1 MAEETD
7 DISIKVAIDTADAD
21 KSIKQIKQS
30 LKDLKNVKAG
40 DKLFEDAQKA
50 AAKYKDKLDDIKD
63 AAGAAAGSGVEK
75 LTSSMNLLK
84 DGFVNADP
92 GKLSIGMKGLGAAMK
107 AIPIFL
113 IIEGIKFLVENFEK
127 LASGGGIVGK
137 VFTAIGEVVGAVIQ
151 YFKDLSDSL
160 GLSSFAAEDN
170 AERTIAAAKATEAAV
185 TGKYDAEI
193 RMAKAAGKETIDLEI
208 KKQEAVIQSLQL
220 QQKALEVLAQAS
232 GKGATIKQ
240 LEEWSKLG
248 DLVRAAQFEIDI
260 IKTTAET
267 KANEDAKKYQQQ
279 RNDDL
284 KESLKEQAQIANDA
298 IKEREQNDA
307 NELKAT
313 EELLKKAETLKV
325 HSAEEQL
332 ALNKKRA
339 EEEID
344 ALFEASN
351 RSTAAYDASV
361 KAKIDIEKTYQT
373 DLAAIKKKGVDDAAA
388 AKKKADDDTA
398 AAQKTADDKAKAER
412 DKQNKDILAS
422 INSLASSAQTILSA
436 ISDYNQAKADQA
448 IKVNEQALQ
457 TQLSDLD
464 AARDAELNK
473 EGLTADQKIGIEN
486 KYKQQKYELELQE
499 YNNNTKIKRKAFEQD
514 KKMKIA
520 QAVISTI
527 TGAIAAVTGM
537 ISAIP
542 GPVGIILGVVAGLAV
557 TAAGVLQVAK
567 IKNTTFEAG
576 TPPSPPTLSVPS
588 ASSVS
593 TGSGDSS
600 ASATPSFD
608 LFKKDTNQNGANNNA
623 SSEGANQPMVVKA
636 YVVSQ
641 EITDQQTANNYSTS
655 MGSL

>member
-7 DISIKVAIDTADAD
+7 DISIKVAIDSADAD

-40 DKLFEDAQKA
+40 DKLFEDAQIA
-50 AAKYKDKLDDIKD
+50 ATKYREKLDDIKD

-84 DGFVNADP
+84 DGFLNADP
-92 GKLSIGMKGLGAAMK
+92 GKLSIGMKGLGMAMK

-127 LASGGGIVGK
+127 LSNSGGIVGK
-137 VFTAIGEVVGAVIQ
+137 VFTFIGEVISATIQ
-151 YFKDLSDSL
+151 YFKDLSDQL
-160 GLSSFAAEDN
+160 GLTSFAAEDN
-170 AERTIAAAKATEAAV
+170 AERTIAAAKATEAA
-185 TGKYDAEI
+185 TTLKYDSEI
-193 RMAKAAGKETIDLEI
+193 RMAKAAGKETLDLEI
-208 KKQEAVIQSLQL
+208 KKQEAVIKSLQL
-220 QQKALEVLAQAS
+220 QQKAIEALALAS
-232 GKGATIKQ
+232 GGKGTTEKQ
-240 LEEWSKLG
+240 REEWSKLG
-248 DLVRAAQFEIDI
+248 DLVRDSMYEIEI

-267 KANEDAKKYQQQ
+267 KANADAKKNGEERIKIAEENAKTLRGLETENIILSYD
-279 RNDDL
+279 RKKKEIENYYDDETKKFKGQTAIL
-284 KESLKEQAQIANDA
+284 EQLTIAKNN
-298 IKEREQNDA
+298 KLT
-307 NELKAT
+307 ELYRTQK
-313 EELLKKAETLKV
+313 
-325 HSAEEQL
+325 AEEQKIRDGAEQSKL
-332 ALNKKRA
+332 KAMDAEDVAFSKFTAKK
-339 EEEID
+339 
-344 ALFEASN
+344 
-351 RSTAAYDASV
+351 
-361 KAKIDIEKTYQT
+361 IEKTIET
-373 DLAAIKKKGVDDAAA
+373 AEKEKKIRELSN
-388 AKKKADDDTA
+388 
-398 AAQKTADDKAKAER
+398 QE
-412 DKQNKDILAS
+412 ILAG

-436 ISDYNQAKADQA
+436 ISDYNQSIADQA

-457 TQLSDLD
+457 TQLTDLD
-464 AARDAELNK
+464 AAREAELAK

-567 IKNTTFEAG
+567 INNTTFDAG
-576 TPPSPPTLSVPS
+576 TPPSPPTLNVPS

-593 TGSGDSS
+593 MGDSS

-608 LFKKDTNQNGANNNA
+608 LFKKDTNQNGVNNNA

-641 EITDQQTANNYSTS
+641 EITDQQTANSYSTS

>member
-7 DISIKVAIDTADAD
+7 DISIKVAIDSADAD

-436 ISDYNQAKADQA
+436 ISDFNQAKANEA
-448 IKVNEQALQ
+448 IKVNEQGLQ
-457 TQLSDLD
+457 TQLSALD
-464 AARDAELNK
+464 VARETELNQ
-473 EGLTADQKIGIEN
+473 EGLTADQKIAIEN
-486 KYKQQKYELELQE
+486 KYKKQKYDLELAE
-499 YNNNTKIKRKAFEQD
+499 YNSSTAIKKKAFEQD
-514 KKMKIA
+514 KKMKVAMAI
-520 QAVISTI
+520 ISTI
-527 TGAIAAVTGM
+527 TGAISAFTGMLSIPIYGIALGVIAAAAV
-537 ISAIP
+537 
-542 GPVGIILGVVAGLAV
+542 V
-557 TAAGVLQVAK
+557 AAGALNIAK
-567 IKNTTFEAG
+567 IQNTTFDAG
-576 TPPSPPTLSVPS
+576 TPPTPITATAPS
-588 ASSVS
+588 MSSAGMGA
-593 TGSGDSS
+593 GSAASS

>member
-7 DISIKVAIDTADAD
+7 DISIKVAIDSADAD
-21 KSIKQIKQS
+21 KSIKEIKQS

-248 DLVRAAQFEIDI
+248 DLVRGAQFEIDI

-267 KANEDAKKYQQQ
+267 KANADAKKFGEE
-279 RNDDL
+279 RN
-284 KESLKEQAQIANDA
+284 KI
-298 IKEREQNDA
+298 
-307 NELKAT
+307 
-313 EELLKKAETLKV
+313 
-325 HSAEEQL
+325 AEENAKKLRDLEVSNTEDIYLQKRMQIINSYADEAAKYKGQTAILVQL
-332 ALNKKRA
+332 A
-339 EEEID
+339 I
-344 ALFEASN
+344 
-351 RSTAAYDASV
+351 
-361 KAKIDIEKTYQT
+361 Q
-373 DLAAIKKKGVDDAAA
+373 
-388 AKKKADDDTA
+388 
-398 AAQKTADDKAKAER
+398 R
-412 DKQNKDILAS
+412 DKQLKALNEQKYADQEAGLQTFTMKAATIEDKAFVNTQLKQVEETKFVGLNLTAQEKLQSLSVEQRIAS
-422 INSLASSAQTILSA
+422 INSLANSAQTILTA
-436 ISDYNQAKADQA
+436 INDFNQAKADESV
-448 IKVNEQALQ
+448 KVNEQALQ
-457 TQLSDLD
+457 TQLSALD
-464 AARDAELNK
+464 VARETELNQ
-473 EGLTADQKIGIEN
+473 EGLTADQKIAIEN
-486 KYKQQKYELELQE
+486 KYKKQKYDLELAE
-499 YNNNTKIKRKAFEQD
+499 YNSSTAIKKKAFEQD

-520 QAVISTI
+520 MAILSTI
-527 TGAIAAVTGM
+527 TGAISAFTGMLSIPIVGVALGVIAAAAV
-537 ISAIP
+537 
-542 GPVGIILGVVAGLAV
+542 V
-557 TAAGVLQVAK
+557 AAGALNIAK
-567 IKNTTFEAG
+567 IQNTTFDSGSPPTPISA
-576 TPPSPPTLSVPS
+576 TPPSMSS
-588 ASSVS
+588 AGM
-593 TGSGDSS
+593 GSGDSS
-600 ASATPSFD
+600 PSATPSFD

>member
-7 DISIKVAIDTADAD
+7 DISIKVAIDSADAD

-92 GKLSIGMKGLGAAMK
+92 GKLSIGMKGLGMAMK

-113 IIEGIKFLVENFEK
+113 IIEGIKFLIENFEK
-127 LASGGGIVGK
+127 LASSGGIIGK
-137 VFTAIGEVVGAVIQ
+137 VFTFIGNVIGTVIQ
-151 YFKDLSDSL
+151 AFKDFSDWL
-160 GLSSFAAEDN
+160 GITNFAVEDN
-170 AERTIAAAKATEAAV
+170 AEKTIAAAKATETA
-185 TGKYDAEI
+185 TTERYDAEI
-193 RMAKAAGKETIDLEI
+193 KMAKAAGKDVTEIEI
-208 KKQEAVIQSLQL
+208 KKQQAIIDSTKLQFEAI
-220 QQKALEVLAQAS
+220 KAVAAATGEVTPAQMEKVAAL
-232 GKGATIKQ
+232 GKVVRDAQ
-240 LEEWSKLG
+240 LE
-248 DLVRAAQFEIDI
+248 IDVM
-260 IKTTAET
+260 KTTAET
-267 KANEDAKKYQQQ
+267 KANEDAKKNQQQ

-339 EEEID
+339 IEEID
-344 ALFEASN
+344 ALLLASGGA
-351 RSTAAYDASV
+351 TKAYDASV
-361 KAKIDIEKTYQT
+361 KAKLDIEKTYQT
-373 DLAAIKKKGVDDAAA
+373 DLAAMQKKGTDDAAA
-388 AKKKADDDTA
+388 AKKKADDDIA
-398 AAQKTADDKAKAER
+398 AKQKETDAKAKAER
-412 DKQNKDILAS
+412 DKQNKEILAG

-457 TQLSDLD
+457 TQLTDLD
-464 AARDAELNK
+464 AAREAELSK
-473 EGLTADQKIGIEN
+473 EGLTADQKVAIEN
-486 KYKQQKYELELQE
+486 KYKQKKYELELQE
-499 YNNNTKIKRKAFEQD
+499 YNNNTAIKKKAFEQD

-655 MGSL
+655 RGSL

>member
-339 EEEID
+339 IEEID
-344 ALFEASN
+344 ALLLASGGA
-351 RSTAAYDASV
+351 TKAYDASV
-361 KAKIDIEKTYQT
+361 KAKLDIEKTYQT
-373 DLAAIKKKGVDDAAA
+373 DLAAMQKKGTDDAAA
-388 AKKKADDDTA
+388 AKKKADDDIA
-398 AAQKTADDKAKAER
+398 AKQKETDAKAKAER
-412 DKQNKDILAS
+412 DKQNKEILAG

-457 TQLSDLD
+457 TQLTDLD
-464 AARDAELNK
+464 AAREAELSK
-473 EGLTADQKIGIEN
+473 EGLTADQKVAIEN
-486 KYKQQKYELELQE
+486 KYKQKKYELELQE
-499 YNNNTKIKRKAFEQD
+499 YNNNTAIKKKAFEQD

-567 IKNTTFEAG
+567 INNTTFDAG
-576 TPPSPPTLSVPS
+576 TPPSPPTLNVPS

-593 TGSGDSS
+593 TGSAASS